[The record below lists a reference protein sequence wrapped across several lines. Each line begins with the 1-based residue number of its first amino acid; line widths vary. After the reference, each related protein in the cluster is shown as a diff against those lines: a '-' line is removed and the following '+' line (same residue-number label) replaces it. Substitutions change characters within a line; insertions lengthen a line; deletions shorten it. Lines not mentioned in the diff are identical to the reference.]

1 MIAGVALS
9 PVTSVVGYHAQPD
22 LGPAPAVATELP
34 APQAVSSAANI
45 PAVRNDQRKP
55 EKASRVVIIDPRTD
69 AVVFRS
75 VDAYTGSVIDQVPA
89 QALLRRRAYEVSQ
102 AVQALIKG
110 ENPIVAAFAAPQNID
125 TSA

>member
-1 MIAGVALS
+1 M
-9 PVTSVVGYHAQPD
+9 TSVVGFHAQPA
-22 LGPAPAVATELP
+22 LGTAPAVATDLP
-34 APQAVSSAANI
+34 ASQAVSSAANI

-69 AVVFRS
+69 AIVFRS
-75 VDAYTGSVIDQVPA
+75 IDAYTGSVIDQVPA
-89 QALLRRRAYEVSQ
+89 QAVLRRRAYENTQ

-110 ENPIVAAFAAPQNID
+110 KNPTAAALATAQSVD